1 MAVISSDPPE
11 ELAMKSCCCCFHK
24 DSSLAVINV
33 ISVQGC
39 SANWDRHQTE
49 ECSLDFV
56 VQRGGGKKTKQFHS
70 CRLSMK
76 NVAGDRKRVTT
87 LWECLCSTVY
97 GLGFLLFC
105 VNLALVKQGKN
116 ASLFKSWDE
125 EQQQPSLN
133 RKKSSPSDE
142 EGNKI
147 HIKDKQ

>member
-1 MAVISSDPPE
+1 M
-11 ELAMKSCCCCFHK
+11 
-24 DSSLAVINV
+24 
-33 ISVQGC
+33 
-39 SANWDRHQTE
+39 
-49 ECSLDFV
+49 
-56 VQRGGGKKTKQFHS
+56 
-70 CRLSMK
+70 
-76 NVAGDRKRVTT
+76 
-87 LWECLCSTVY
+87 Y